1 MIGLRIFR
9 RKHLTNYFSMDTK
22 TTGEEG
28 LFKVLQLGKKKSSR
42 FSDGPGTESPII
54 PEIHEAPK
62 KHLRPLAKEF
72 KSSLYDNIVREIR
85 A

>member
-1 MIGLRIFR
+1 MIGFRIFR
-9 RKHLTNYFSMDTK
+9 RNHLTNYFSMDTK

-42 FSDGPGTESPII
+42 FSDGPSSTESPII

-62 KHLRPLAKEF
+62 KHLRPLVKEF
-72 KSSLYDNIVREIR
+72 IPSL
-85 A
+85 